1 MKDKTEQKTKRY
13 SLGEE
18 IFNSVTHGVGSLL
31 SIAGTAVL
39 TVMAAL
45 YSDAWGIVP
54 SPHYPTHPLPLLCPG
69 VPLY

>member
-45 YSDAWGIVP
+45 YSDAWA
-54 SPHYPTHPLPLLCPG
+54 L
-69 VPLY
+69 